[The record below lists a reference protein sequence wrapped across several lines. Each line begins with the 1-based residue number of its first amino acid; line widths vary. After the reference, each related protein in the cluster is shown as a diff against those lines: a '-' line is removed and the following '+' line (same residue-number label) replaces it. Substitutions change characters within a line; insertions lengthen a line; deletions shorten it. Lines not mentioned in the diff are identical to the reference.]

1 MVMTN
6 RELDLDVTRTGRKR
20 KQMLTLPPH
29 PISSSPSLLQKQFR
43 AQLSSRNKLPPDHS
57 SSRRFQFSLQ
67 APSRNLGE
75 TGKKIIRA
83 IRITWPQLNG
93 MTSCFFSKEVEY
105 YRFGIG
111 RWLFQFI
118 PPRNKVFYILLP
130 LQRSNFEQKRFL
142 PKKKR
147 KQKIGKEYSH
157 PVYNTM
163 VLYMHESWTITCWLQ
178 VAFSSLYHSIT
189 KFLWFSAE
197 VSRTRLF
204 LTLILLHVL
213 L

>member
-29 PISSSPSLLQKQFR
+29 PIFSSPSLLQKQFR

-93 MTSCFFSKEVEY
+93 VTSCFFSKEVEY

-118 PPRNKVFYILLP
+118 PPRNIVFYILLP

-142 PKKKR
+142 PKKKKKTENR
-147 KQKIGKEYSH
+147 QGIFS
-157 PVYNTM
+157 P
-163 VLYMHESWTITCWLQ
+163 CLQ
-178 VAFSSLYHSIT
+178 HHGPLHAWKLNNNM
-189 KFLWFSAE
+189 
-197 VSRTRLF
+197 
-204 LTLILLHVL
+204 LIASCFFQLVPFHY
-213 L
+213 